1 MTAPH
6 ITPQDVENN
15 IASTEYLLLPNG
27 RTTLCM
33 LTLKNGFT
41 VTGESSCVSIANYN
55 EATGQKIARE
65 NAVDKVWPLMGY
77 ALADRLYRTH
87 TQVVHRE
94 G

>member
-1 MTAPH
+1 MTAPQ
-6 ITPQDVENN
+6 ITLQEVEAN

-33 LTLKNGFT
+33 LTLQNGFT
-41 VTGESSCVSIANYN
+41 VTGESSCVSIENYN

-77 ALADRLYRTH
+77 ALADRLYRDR